1 MAGKGVIPSGPKS
14 RVKAVA
20 LTAVTAAAY
29 TVGVVALAPI
39 SFYIYQV
46 RVVDALLALSTVMG
60 LPVIAGTT
68 IGCALANLYG
78 GYGIVDVV
86 GGSLA
91 NLVATTVG
99 FLIARRGFRGSLI
112 LALLAETLIISVI
125 VGGYLAVLFNV
136 PFEVGVLGILT
147 GSFIS
152 INMVGYGLV
161 KVLRRV
167 GGAFKTV

>member
-1 MAGKGVIPSGPKS
+1 MLPGPKS

-20 LTAVTAAAY
+20 LTAMTAAAY

-46 RVVDALLALSTVMG
+46 RVADALLALSTILG
-60 LPVIAGTT
+60 LPVIAGTA

-78 GYGIVDVV
+78 GYGIVDIV

-91 NLVATTVG
+91 NLIATTVG
-99 FLIARRGFRGSLI
+99 FLIAKRRFRGSLI
-112 LALLAETLIISVI
+112 VALLAETLIVSII

-136 PFEVGVLGILT
+136 PLEVGFLSILV
-147 GSFIS
+147 GSLIS
-152 INMVGYGLV
+152 INLLGYGLV
-161 KVLRRV
+161 KVLKRL
-167 GGAFKTV
+167 GHYG